1 MEGRPRVGVRVPCQG
16 RGADSLPQHE
26 GGGGQASAGSPPRR
40 RGRLGLAGRRWRRLR
55 RWEGSWVVF
64 RRGRVGSLLM
74 LLLVRPLALATRHT
88 RRGAGSYK
96 GRRGRRSGRS
106 HNTIARAG
114 NSRAL
119 FEPGASRLGAGCCS
133 ARGLGSVLIGGCNWT
148 RRRSSRVWL
157 QGRAEGSL
165 DKGRWSGSG
174 LGQRARHSRRISGS
188 RRTRDE
194 TVESALAVRRHA
206 PFSHLK
212 PLDKLCFDFVQG
224 RV

>member
-1 MEGRPRVGVRVPCQG
+1 MQNLQAPASARKNPAGHRGVAWWRVGREWECGFPAEAEG
-16 RGADSLPQHE
+16 PTPSLGM
-26 GGGGQASAGSPPRR
+26 GGDGQASAGSPPRR

-55 RWEGSWVVF
+55 RWEGSWVIF

-88 RRGAGSYK
+88 RRGTGSYK

-119 FEPGASRLGAGCCS
+119 FESVASRLSTGCCS
-133 ARGLGSVLIGGCNWT
+133 ARGLDSGLVGDCSWP

-174 LGQRARHSRRISGS
+174 LGQRARHSR
-188 RRTRDE
+188 
-194 TVESALAVRRHA
+194 
-206 PFSHLK
+206 
-212 PLDKLCFDFVQG
+212 
-224 RV
+224 

>member
-1 MEGRPRVGVRVPCQG
+1 MNFEHKPPTDDELNTNPPTPCRICKRPPAPGKPGRPSRSRVVEGRPRVGVRVPCRS

-26 GGGGQASAGSPPRR
+26 GGDGQASAGSPPRR

-88 RRGAGSYK
+88 RRGTGSYK

-119 FEPGASRLGAGCCS
+119 FESVASRSSAGGCS
-133 ARGLGSVLIGGCNWT
+133 ARGLSGPVGGCSRS
-148 RRRSSRVWL
+148 RRRSSRV
-157 QGRAEGSL
+157 
-165 DKGRWSGSG
+165 
-174 LGQRARHSRRISGS
+174 
-188 RRTRDE
+188 
-194 TVESALAVRRHA
+194 
-206 PFSHLK
+206 
-212 PLDKLCFDFVQG
+212 
-224 RV
+224 

>member
-1 MEGRPRVGVRVPCQG
+1 MEGRPRVGVRVPCRS

-26 GGGGQASAGSPPRR
+26 GRDGQASAGSPPRR

-64 RRGRVGSLLM
+64 RRGRVGSLFM

-88 RRGAGSYK
+88 RRGTGSYK

-119 FEPGASRLGAGCCS
+119 FESVASKSSAGGCS
-133 ARGLGSVLIGGCNWT
+133 ARGLSGPVGGCSRS

-157 QGRAEGSL
+157 RGRAEGGL
-165 DKGRWSGSG
+165 DKGRWPGSG
-174 LGQRARHSRRISGS
+174 LGQRARHSRRIAGS
-188 RRTRDE
+188 RAERVMKPSR
-194 TVESALAVRRHA
+194 VR
-206 PFSHLK
+206 
-212 PLDKLCFDFVQG
+212 
-224 RV
+224 